1 MSMLGYRTAE
11 PRERDPEKS
20 SVWQKV
26 LELLWKDGITKSH
39 IAKELHLPIDEIE
52 ALIGPL
58 VSIDIDKNS
67 MEFKNYRWFVKYMFA
82 NSEMYS
88 LIV

>member
-1 MSMLGYRTAE
+1 MLGYRTAE

-67 MEFKNYRWFVKYMFA
+67 MEFKKL
-82 NSEMYS
+82 S
-88 LIV
+88 LVR